1 MSDAQLK
8 QVVFPVAGLGSRF
21 LPVTKSI
28 PKEML
33 PIIDK
38 PLIQFAVEEAI
49 QAGAEEIIFVTSH
62 TKIAI
67 EDYFSKN
74 IELETR
80 LRESN
85 KNELIQTI
93 YPDYFEDIKF
103 SFVRQNEPNGLGH
116 AILQAKNLIKEDFF
130 GIVLADDL
138 ILSEVGCL
146 KQLKDIHSKTNSSV
160 LGVFSAPDSELKN
173 YGVIDATQEDE
184 LLKLESIIEKP
195 SIDEAPSNLAV
206 FGRYILSKSIFNILE
221 ETKPGLNGEI
231 QLTDAIRSFLSNN
244 SVFALEFQGRR
255 FDCGSKEGYISA
267 IVDRASYLENFR
279 EIVKK

>member
-93 YPDYFEDIKF
+93 YPDYFEDVKF

>member
-74 IELETR
+74 IELEAR

-255 FDCGSKEGYISA
+255 FDCGSKEGYVSA
-267 IVDRASYLENFR
+267 IVDRASHLENFR

>member
-1 MSDAQLK
+1 MSETQLK

-74 IELETR
+74 IELEAR

-255 FDCGSKEGYISA
+255 FDCGSKEGYVSA
-267 IVDRASYLENFR
+267 IVDRASHLENFR
-279 EIVKK
+279 EIIKK

>member
-1 MSDAQLK
+1 MSEAQLK

-62 TKIAI
+62 TKTAI

-74 IELETR
+74 SELETR
-80 LRESN
+80 LRDSN
-85 KNELIQTI
+85 KSELIQTI
-93 YPDYFEDIKF
+93 YPDYLKNIKF

-116 AILQAKNLIKEDFF
+116 AILQAKNLITEDFF

-138 ILSEVGCL
+138 ILSDVGCL

-160 LGVFSAPDSELKN
+160 LGVFSAPDSELEN
-173 YGVIDATQEDE
+173 YGVIDATHEDE
-184 LLKLESIIEKP
+184 LLKLNSIIEKP
-195 SIDEAPSNLAV
+195 SINEAPSNLAV

-231 QLTDAIRSFLSNN
+231 QLTDAIRSFLSND
-244 SVFALEFQGRR
+244 SVFAFEFQGRR
-255 FDCGSKEGYISA
+255 FDCGSKEGYVSA
-267 IVDRASYLENFR
+267 IVDRASHLENFR

>member
-1 MSDAQLK
+1 MSEAQLK

-62 TKIAI
+62 TKTAI

-74 IELETR
+74 SELETR
-80 LRESN
+80 LRDSN
-85 KNELIQTI
+85 KSELIQTI
-93 YPDYFEDIKF
+93 YPDYLKNIKF

-116 AILQAKNLIKEDFF
+116 AILQAKNLITEDFF

-138 ILSEVGCL
+138 ILSDVVCL

-173 YGVIDATQEDE
+173 YGVINATQENDM
-184 LLKLESIIEKP
+184 LKLNSIIEKP
-195 SIDEAPSNLAV
+195 SINEAPSNLAV

-231 QLTDAIRSFLSNN
+231 QLTDAIRSFLSND
-244 SVFALEFQGRR
+244 SVFAFEFQGRR
-255 FDCGSKEGYISA
+255 FDCGSKEGYVSA
-267 IVDRASYLENFR
+267 TLDRASHLENFR

>member
-74 IELETR
+74 IELEAR

-160 LGVFSAPDSELKN
+160 LGVFSAPDSELRN

-244 SVFALEFQGRR
+244 PVFALEFQGRR
-255 FDCGSKEGYISA
+255 FDCGSKEGYVSA
-267 IVDRASYLENFR
+267 IVDRASHQENFR

>member
-74 IELETR
+74 IELEAR

-184 LLKLESIIEKP
+184 LLKLKSIIEKP

-255 FDCGSKEGYISA
+255 FDCGSKEGYVSA
-267 IVDRASYLENFR
+267 IVDRASHLENFR
-279 EIVKK
+279 EIIKK

>member
-1 MSDAQLK
+1 MSETQLK

-21 LPVTKSI
+21 LPGTKSI

-62 TKIAI
+62 TKTAI

-74 IELETR
+74 SELETR
-80 LRESN
+80 LRDSN
-85 KNELIQTI
+85 KSELIQTI
-93 YPDYFEDIKF
+93 YPDYLKNIKF

-116 AILQAKNLIKEDFF
+116 AILQAKNLITEDFF

-160 LGVFSAPDSELKN
+160 LGVFSAPDSELEN
-173 YGVIDATQEDE
+173 YGVIDATHEDE
-184 LLKLESIIEKP
+184 LLKLNSIIEKP

-221 ETKPGLNGEI
+221 ETQPGLNGEI
-231 QLTDAIRSFLSNN
+231 QLTDAIRSFLSND
-244 SVFALEFQGRR
+244 SVFAFEFQGRR
-255 FDCGSKEGYISA
+255 FDCGSKEGYVSA
-267 IVDRASYLENFR
+267 IVDRASHLKNFR

>member
-74 IELETR
+74 IELEAR

-160 LGVFSAPDSELKN
+160 LGVFSAPDSELRN

-184 LLKLESIIEKP
+184 LLKLKSIIEKP

-244 SVFALEFQGRR
+244 PVFALEFQGRR
-255 FDCGSKEGYISA
+255 FDCGSKEGYVSA
-267 IVDRASYLENFR
+267 IVDRASHLENFR

>member
-255 FDCGSKEGYISA
+255 FDCGSKEGYVSA
-267 IVDRASYLENFR
+267 IVDRASHLENFR

>member
-1 MSDAQLK
+1 MSEAQLK

-62 TKIAI
+62 TKTAI
-67 EDYFSKN
+67 EDYFNKN
-74 IELETR
+74 SELETR
-80 LRESN
+80 LRDSN
-85 KNELIQTI
+85 KSELIQTI
-93 YPDYFEDIKF
+93 HPDYLKNIKV

-116 AILQAKNLIKEDFF
+116 AILQAKNLITEDFF

-138 ILSEVGCL
+138 ILSDVGCL

-173 YGVIDATQEDE
+173 YGVIDATQENDM
-184 LLKLESIIEKP
+184 LKLNSIIEKP
-195 SIDEAPSNLAV
+195 SINEAPSNLAV

-231 QLTDAIRSFLSNN
+231 QLTDAIRSFLSND
-244 SVFALEFQGRR
+244 SVFAFEFQGRR
-255 FDCGSKEGYISA
+255 FDCGSKEGYVSA
-267 IVDRASYLENFR
+267 IVDRASHLENFR

>member
-1 MSDAQLK
+1 
-8 QVVFPVAGLGSRF
+8 
-21 LPVTKSI
+21 
-28 PKEML
+28 ML

-67 EDYFSKN
+67 EDYFCKN
-74 IELETR
+74 SELETR
-80 LRESN
+80 LRDSN
-85 KNELIQTI
+85 KNELIQI
-93 YPDYFEDIKF
+93 IHPDYLKNIKF

-116 AILQAKNLIKEDFF
+116 AILQAKNLITEDFF

-160 LGVFSAPDSELKN
+160 LGVFSAPDSELEN
-173 YGVIDATQEDE
+173 YGVIDATHEDE
-184 LLKLESIIEKP
+184 LLKLNSIIEKP

-221 ETKPGLNGEI
+221 ETQPGLNGEI
-231 QLTDAIRSFLSNN
+231 QLTDAIRSFLSND

-255 FDCGSKEGYISA
+255 FDCGSKEGYVSA
-267 IVDRASYLENFR
+267 IVDRASHLENFI

>member
-1 MSDAQLK
+1 MSEAQLK

-74 IELETR
+74 SELETR
-80 LRESN
+80 LRDSN
-85 KNELIQTI
+85 KSELIQTI
-93 YPDYFEDIKF
+93 YPDYLKNIKF

-116 AILQAKNLIKEDFF
+116 AILQAKNLITEDFF

-173 YGVIDATQEDE
+173 YGVIDATQENDM
-184 LLKLESIIEKP
+184 LKLNSIIEKP
-195 SIDEAPSNLAV
+195 SINEAPSNLAV

-231 QLTDAIRSFLSNN
+231 QLTDAIRSFLSND
-244 SVFALEFQGRR
+244 SVFAFEFQGRR
-255 FDCGSKEGYISA
+255 FDCGSKEGYVSA
-267 IVDRASYLENFR
+267 IVDRASNLENFR
-279 EIVKK
+279 EIIKK

>member
-1 MSDAQLK
+1 MSEAQLK

-62 TKIAI
+62 TKTAI

-74 IELETR
+74 SELETR
-80 LRESN
+80 LRDSN
-85 KNELIQTI
+85 KSELIQAI
-93 YPDYFEDIKF
+93 RPDYLKNIKF

-116 AILQAKNLIKEDFF
+116 AILQAKNLITENFF

-138 ILSEVGCL
+138 ILSDVGCL
-146 KQLKDIHSKTNSSV
+146 RQLNDIHGKTNSSV
-160 LGVFSAPDSELKN
+160 LGVFSASDSELKN
-173 YGVIDATQEDE
+173 YGVIDAVQEND
-184 LLKLESIIEKP
+184 LLKLNSIIEKP
-195 SIDEAPSNLAV
+195 SINEAPSNLAV

-221 ETKPGLNGEI
+221 ETQPGLNGEI
-231 QLTDAIRSFLSNN
+231 QLTDAIRSFLSND
-244 SVFALEFQGRR
+244 SVFAFEFQGRR
-255 FDCGSKEGYISA
+255 FDCGSKEGYVSA
-267 IVDRASYLENFR
+267 IVDRASHLENFR

>member
-116 AILQAKNLIKEDFF
+116 AILQAKNLITEDFF

-255 FDCGSKEGYISA
+255 FDCGSKEGYVSA
-267 IVDRASYLENFR
+267 IVDRASHLENFR

>member
-74 IELETR
+74 IELEAR

-184 LLKLESIIEKP
+184 LLKLKSIIEKP

-244 SVFALEFQGRR
+244 PVFALEFQGRR
-255 FDCGSKEGYISA
+255 FDCGSKEGYVSA
-267 IVDRASYLENFR
+267 IVDRASHLENFR

>member
-1 MSDAQLK
+1 MSEAQLK

-74 IELETR
+74 SELETR
-80 LRESN
+80 LRDSN

-93 YPDYFEDIKF
+93 YPDYLKNIKF

-116 AILQAKNLIKEDFF
+116 AILQAKNLITEDFF

-160 LGVFSAPDSELKN
+160 LGVFSAPDSELEN
-173 YGVIDATQEDE
+173 YGVIDATNEDE
-184 LLKLESIIEKP
+184 LLKLNSIIEKP

-231 QLTDAIRSFLSNN
+231 QLTDAIRSFLSND
-244 SVFALEFQGRR
+244 SVFAFEFQGRR
-255 FDCGSKEGYISA
+255 FDCGSKEGYVSA
-267 IVDRASYLENFR
+267 IVDRASHLENFR

>member
-1 MSDAQLK
+1 MSEAQLK

-62 TKIAI
+62 TKTAI

-74 IELETR
+74 SELETR
-80 LRESN
+80 LRDSN
-85 KNELIQTI
+85 KSELIKAI
-93 YPDYFEDIKF
+93 HPDYLKNIKF

-116 AILQAKNLIKEDFF
+116 AILQAKNLITEDFF

-138 ILSEVGCL
+138 ILSDVGCL
-146 KQLKDIHSKTNSSV
+146 KQLKDIHGKTNSSV

-173 YGVIDATQEDE
+173 YGVIDATQEND
-184 LLKLESIIEKP
+184 LLKLSSIIEKP
-195 SIDEAPSNLAV
+195 SIHEAPSNLAV

-231 QLTDAIRSFLSNN
+231 QLTDAIRSFLSND
-244 SVFALEFQGRR
+244 SVFAYEFQGRR
-255 FDCGSKEGYISA
+255 FDCGSKEGYVSA
-267 IVDRASYLENFR
+267 IVDRASHLENFR

>member
-1 MSDAQLK
+1 MSEAQLK

-62 TKIAI
+62 TKTAI

-74 IELETR
+74 SELETR
-80 LRESN
+80 LWDSN
-85 KNELIQTI
+85 KSELIQTI
-93 YPDYFEDIKF
+93 YPDYLKNIKF

-116 AILQAKNLIKEDFF
+116 AILQAKNLITEDFF

-138 ILSEVGCL
+138 ILSDVGCL
-146 KQLKDIHSKTNSSV
+146 KQLNDIHGKTNSSV

-173 YGVIDATQEDE
+173 YGVIDATKENDI
-184 LLKLESIIEKP
+184 LKLNSIIEKP
-195 SIDEAPSNLAV
+195 SINEAPSNLAV

-221 ETKPGLNGEI
+221 ETQPGLNGEI
-231 QLTDAIRSFLSNN
+231 QLTDAIRSFLSND
-244 SVFALEFQGRR
+244 SVFAFEFQGRR
-255 FDCGSKEGYISA
+255 FDCGSKEGYVSA
-267 IVDRASYLENFR
+267 IVDRASHLENFR

>member
-1 MSDAQLK
+1 MSKAQLK

-62 TKIAI
+62 TKTAI

-74 IELETR
+74 SELETR
-80 LRESN
+80 LRDSN
-85 KNELIQTI
+85 KSELIQTI
-93 YPDYFEDIKF
+93 YPDYLKNIKF

-116 AILQAKNLIKEDFF
+116 AILQAKNLITEDFF

-138 ILSEVGCL
+138 ILSDVGCL
-146 KQLKDIHSKTNSSV
+146 KQLKDIHGKTNSSV

-173 YGVIDATQEDE
+173 YGVIDATQENDM
-184 LLKLESIIEKP
+184 LKLNSIIEKP
-195 SIDEAPSNLAV
+195 SINEAPSNLAV

-231 QLTDAIRSFLSNN
+231 QLTDAIRSLLSND
-244 SVFALEFQGRR
+244 SVFAFEFQGRR
-255 FDCGSKEGYISA
+255 FDCGSKEGYVSA
-267 IVDRASYLENFR
+267 IVDRASHLENFR

>member
-1 MSDAQLK
+1 MSEAQLK

-62 TKIAI
+62 TKTAI

-74 IELETR
+74 SELETR
-80 LRESN
+80 LGDSN
-85 KNELIQTI
+85 KSELIKTI
-93 YPDYFEDIKF
+93 HPDYLKNIKF

-116 AILQAKNLIKEDFF
+116 AILQAKDLITEDFF

-138 ILSEVGCL
+138 ILSDVGCL
-146 KQLKDIHSKTNSSV
+146 KQLKDIHGKTNSSV

-173 YGVIDATQEDE
+173 YGVIDATQENDT
-184 LLKLESIIEKP
+184 LKLNSIIEKP
-195 SIDEAPSNLAV
+195 SINEAPSNLAV
-206 FGRYILSKSIFNILE
+206 FGRYILSNSIFNILE
-221 ETKPGLNGEI
+221 QTKPGLNGEI
-231 QLTDAIRSFLSNN
+231 QLTDAIRSFLSND
-244 SVFALEFQGRR
+244 SVFAFEFQGRR
-255 FDCGSKEGYISA
+255 FDCGSKEGYVSA
-267 IVDRASYLENFR
+267 IVDRASHLENFR

>member
-85 KNELIQTI
+85 KIELIQTI

-146 KQLKDIHSKTNSSV
+146 KQLKDIHCKTNSSV

-184 LLKLESIIEKP
+184 LLKLDSIIEKP

-255 FDCGSKEGYISA
+255 FDCGSKEGYVSA
-267 IVDRASYLENFR
+267 IVDRASHLENFR

>member
-74 IELETR
+74 IELEAR

-184 LLKLESIIEKP
+184 LLKLKSIIEKP

-255 FDCGSKEGYISA
+255 FDCGSKEGYVSA
-267 IVDRASYLENFR
+267 IVDRASHLENFR